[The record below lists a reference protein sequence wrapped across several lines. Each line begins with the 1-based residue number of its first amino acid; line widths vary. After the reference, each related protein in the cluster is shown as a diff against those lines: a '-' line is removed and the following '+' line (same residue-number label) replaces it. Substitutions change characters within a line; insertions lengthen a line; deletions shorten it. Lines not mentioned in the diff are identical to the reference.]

1 MAPLLCMMMRI
12 LQRRRVLILLVKKE
26 ELEISVLFF
35 LSLCLTPVF
44 GGSVMSQPS
53 TRMTLSF
60 SVALVHPNPSVILTP
75 LSIRT
80 IKKAENK
87 KTVSTRRVEWMLLSL
102 LLF

>member
-1 MAPLLCMMMRI
+1 MAPLCVFMMMRI
-12 LQRRRVLILLVKKE
+12 LQRRRVLTAVKK
-26 ELEISVLFF
+26 EISVLFF

-87 KTVSTRRVEWMLLSL
+87 KTVSTRRVEQMLLSL